1 MVGLLLSCTLCCN
14 YREGRE
20 SFELVLS
27 HLLHSILKHGGIVA
41 MGAGLLVPVISEA
54 FKWAALRGFFSS
66 KTCYLRGSY
75 PRHVLGFLLKIG
87 SLSPKSWAL
96 VEIHV
101 FEWLR
106 LENLRVTKV
115 WGRARHDGAVQR

>member
-1 MVGLLLSCTLCCN
+1 MHLCCN

-20 SFELVLS
+20 SFELVVS
-27 HLLHSILKHGGIVA
+27 DLLPSILKHGGIVA

-54 FKWAALRGFFSS
+54 FKWAELRGFFSS

-75 PRHVLGFLLKIG
+75 PRHVIGFLLKIG
-87 SLSPKSWAL
+87 SLSRKSCSL

-106 LENLRVTKV
+106 FENLRVSKI
-115 WGRARHDGAVQR
+115 WGRARHDGDVQR